1 MTEMLSFFSRPEVL
15 EVLKAAAYLLLGG
28 AAAILWRSVR
38 LVREIEKEMLAAEMD
53 RERDDGWQQNEDEGC
68 APPPPSETQVAS
80 AAGAGTKPAR
90 CRSGRE
96 AENDA

>member
-1 MTEMLSFFSRPEVL
+1 MTGMLSFFSRPEVL

-53 RERDDGWQQNEDEGC
+53 RERGDGQQQNDDEGC
-68 APPPPSETQVAS
+68 APPPSETQVAS